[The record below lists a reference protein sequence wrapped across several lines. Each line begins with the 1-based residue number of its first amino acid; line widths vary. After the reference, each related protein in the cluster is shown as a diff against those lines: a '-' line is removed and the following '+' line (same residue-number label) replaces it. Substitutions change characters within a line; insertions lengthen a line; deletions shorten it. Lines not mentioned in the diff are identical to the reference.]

1 MRYLELL
8 ETNVDDFVEAMQSKQ
23 YTSLDLTSRQE
34 LADEIIALIRRKR
47 SSSLKGCRGIT

>member
-34 LADEIIALIRRKR
+34 LADEIIALIRRKC